1 MQPQLFLKKFLLLG
15 QVLAEHFIINKFKLP
30 TKHKMKL
37 IREEIESVEFIVEN
51 RNGKKSLYI
60 EGVFLQGD
68 IKNRNGRMYPM
79 ETLRREVAR
88 YNENHVQA
96 GRALGELGHPD
107 GPTVNLDRVSH
118 KITSLRE
125 SGSNFI
131 GKAKILNTP
140 MGKIAESLIGEGVKL
155 GVSSRGIGSLK
166 LTREGINVVGEDFML
181 ATAADI
187 VADPSAPD
195 AFVSGIMEGK
205 EWVWDGGI
213 LREKYATKTYARIN
227 TLVDQK
233 KLDEQK
239 LDLFNDFLNNL

>member
-1 MQPQLFLKKFLLLG
+1 
-15 QVLAEHFIINKFKLP
+15 
-30 TKHKMKL
+30 MKL
-37 IREEIESVEFIVEN
+37 IREEIESVKIITEAKG
-51 RNGKKSLYI
+51 GKRSLFI
-60 EGVFLQGD
+60 EGIFLQGN
-68 IKNRNGRMYPM
+68 IKNRNGRMYPLD
-79 ETLRREVAR
+79 TLRKEVER
-88 YNENHVQA
+88 YNESNIVS

-118 KITSLRE
+118 KIVSLRE

-140 MGKIAESLIGEGVKL
+140 MGKIASNLIEEGVKL

-166 LTREGINVVGEDFML
+166 PTKEGFNVVGEDFML

-195 AFVSGIMEGK
+195 AFVEGIMEGK
-205 EWVWDGGI
+205 EWVWEGSI
-213 LREKYATKTYARIN
+213 LREKFASDAKRRIN

-233 KLDEQK
+233 RLEENKLS
-239 LDLFNDFLNNL
+239 LFNEFINSL